1 MTTKEFGILVPH
13 VASARLVSPTTITL
27 CKILHFVKGLVHGL
41 GLDGNWFP
49 TNDMSCLIQ
58 GRFGVPFPSSDACA
72 EVDNLCAPSVTTSS
86 DLTKHF

>member
-49 TNDMSCLIQ
+49 ANPGYRYELSDS
-58 GRFGVPFPSSDACA
+58 GPFRGPVSF
-72 EVDNLCAPSVTTSS
+72 L
-86 DLTKHF
+86 